1 MNQTPFPPFQPKAK
15 PLPKRIDVPETDAA
29 EALET
34 FVGAHE
40 SIATSLLVLALKA
53 AEEPI
58 PENLKAV
65 LRAQAEDIGLD
76 DEGDEDPQPRD
87 AA

>member
-1 MNQTPFPPFQPKAK
+1 MNQTQFHPRGPR
-15 PLPKRIDVPETDAA
+15 PLPKRVDVQEPEAS
-29 EALET
+29 ELLET

-53 AEEPI
+53 ADEPI
-58 PENLKAV
+58 PENVKAV

-76 DEGDEDPQPRD
+76 EEGDEDPQPRD

>member
-1 MNQTPFPPFQPKAK
+1 MNQIQFHPRGPR
-15 PLPKRIDVPETDAA
+15 PLPKRVDVQEPEAN
-29 EALET
+29 EFLET

-53 AEEPI
+53 ADEPI
-58 PENLKAV
+58 PENVKAV
-65 LRAQAEDIGLD
+65 LRAQAEEVGL
-76 DEGDEDPQPRD
+76 EDEDSDPDHPD